1 MDDETPEV
9 PSTGA
14 LVLSALVFY
23 LLMALVAQG
32 LFAVQDLDP
41 ALTILGDGMHVGRDA
56 LLGAGAGLAV
66 VGLTWLAR
74 GWDPV
79 VQLNK
84 ELRAVLGTP
93 SGGAIT
99 LLAVSSAVGEE
110 LFFRGALQ
118 PLLGFWITAV
128 LFGLLHGGTAPRF
141 RSWALFAL
149 ASGLLLGGLAVYT
162 DNLLAPML
170 CHLTINYFNLHLVV
184 GTELS

>member
-1 MDDETPEV
+1 MDDETPEA

-23 LLMALVAQG
+23 LLMALVG
-32 LFAVQDLDP
+32 LGLLAVQELDP
-41 ALTILGDGMHVGRDA
+41 TITILGDGESVGRDA

-66 VGLTWLAR
+66 VALTWLAR
-74 GWDPV
+74 GWAPV
-79 VQLNK
+79 VELNQ
-84 ELRAVLGTP
+84 ELRALLGSP
-93 SGGAIT
+93 SSAAIA
-99 LLAVSSAVGEE
+99 LLSVSSAVGEE
-110 LFFRGALQ
+110 LLFRGALQ
-118 PLLGFWITAV
+118 PLLGFWITAA

-184 GTELS
+184 GTEPA